1 MAGPNLLVLLNITVN
16 LLLLLVNRFRLL
28 LLLLLSLLLILLLLL
43 CLLII
48 PSSSQEDIELMVTTC
63 PGLRKVNLVVHYKMP
78 MLDDTHGYVWEPLLR
93 LKHLVT
99 RDVT

>member
-1 MAGPNLLVLLNITVN
+1 
-16 LLLLLVNRFRLL
+16 
-28 LLLLLSLLLILLLLL
+28 
-43 CLLII
+43 
-48 PSSSQEDIELMVTTC
+48 MVTTC

>member
-1 MAGPNLLVLLNITVN
+1 
-16 LLLLLVNRFRLL
+16 
-28 LLLLLSLLLILLLLL
+28 
-43 CLLII
+43 
-48 PSSSQEDIELMVTTC
+48 MVTTC

-99 RDVT
+99 RHVTLRSIIDGELPDYNLLFSRSSWTW